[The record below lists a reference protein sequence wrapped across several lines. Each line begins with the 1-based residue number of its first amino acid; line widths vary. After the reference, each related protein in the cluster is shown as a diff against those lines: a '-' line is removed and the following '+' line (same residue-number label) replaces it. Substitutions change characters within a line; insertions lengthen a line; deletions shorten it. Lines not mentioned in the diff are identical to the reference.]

1 MGLGAFLGTVQM
13 CLCVSHGFKSE
24 FLSIYLSHGG
34 ITSRSQALHPQSLAS
49 LLACA
54 HSAHASN
61 PPARTFRVGG
71 IWYSQYVMK
80 KRSTTRLY
88 RNSAL
93 PGPCHLLATS
103 TPCLSSVL
111 LVSAS
116 EEPRLNLF
124 STVRCTIRLTLKI
137 RPVQQRLSQTDI
149 VLILSHF

>member
-1 MGLGAFLGTVQM
+1 MLPPRIGGASALFAVGCNPEHIKAMGRWWSGAYKLYIRAVQGNAQQFM
-13 CLCVSHGFKSE
+13 VNAC
-24 FLSIYLSHGG
+24 
-34 ITSRSQALHPQSLAS
+34 SRSQALGHPQSLACS
-49 LLACA
+49 LACA

-111 LVSAS
+111 LMSAS

-124 STVRCTIRLTLKI
+124 STI
-137 RPVQQRLSQTDI
+137 
-149 VLILSHF
+149 